1 MSLLPWS
8 TIPGS
13 GWYSLFWP
21 QQVAGGIL
29 VPHPGIEPMPPALG
43 AQSLNH
49 WTAREVLVDGT
60 IESGEESQQE
70 V

>member
-1 MSLLPWS
+1 MSLLSWP

-13 GWYSLFWP
+13 GWYSLFWLH
-21 QQVAGGIL
+21 QVAGGIL
-29 VPHPGIEPMPPALG
+29 VPQSGIEPMPPALG

-49 WTAREVLVDGT
+49 WTTREVLVDGT
-60 IESGEESQQE
+60 TESGEESQEE